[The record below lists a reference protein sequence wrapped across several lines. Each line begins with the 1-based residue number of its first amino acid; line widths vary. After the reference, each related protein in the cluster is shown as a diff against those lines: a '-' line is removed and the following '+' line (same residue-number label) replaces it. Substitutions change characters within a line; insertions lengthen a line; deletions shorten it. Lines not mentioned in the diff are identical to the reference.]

1 MSIGYLYTYK
11 FWSFVGA
18 NFADSF
24 FRRGFFAMQCSF
36 CGSPLKEDARYCN
49 QCGTLVASHPFSP
62 KSSSAVRTSDTTDR
76 TIREQ
81 IAQQPNRT
89 SRRLQDEPPSWLS
102 FVESGLRGKVPS
114 GG

>member
-1 MSIGYLYTYK
+1 
-11 FWSFVGA
+11 
-18 NFADSF
+18 
-24 FRRGFFAMQCSF
+24 MQCSF

-76 TIREQ
+76 TSREQ

-102 FVESGLRGKVPS
+102 YHLVD
-114 GG
+114 